1 MRNRNYMS
9 TTNKQTNSYYHD
21 YLLPHDDDKEVQQS
35 ITTHDHTRNE
45 RSGSNIVVISHEDK
59 SLLDIKGGK
68 AKEQQPKINE
78 DSPSTTISPLDGREA
93 WIVLTGLFV
102 ASVFT
107 GLHSTWG
114 VIQNYYINDRI
125 FKGSSANLIIRLTSV
140 GSLYQAMNA
149 SCTFLGNILY
159 QILGLKKALLLS
171 VLFLTVGLL
180 CSSFA
185 NSVWHLYV
193 TFGIMCAVGSGCS
206 YLIGYRAIPSW
217 FTKYR
222 NTAQGIFNSC
232 HPVGGIILPLIVNQ
246 INTDLGHAWMYRV
259 LALLIFMTGIAA
271 YPVVKERSVEDSGA
285 TMGRSK
291 THLIRDTLD
300 FNLLKNPNFV
310 IWITIGPIYLFAM
323 YITLTFIPAW
333 ATYIN
338 LSDMQGALC
347 VTVLS
352 ATAIPGSIINGMIAD
367 KIGSLNAFIICMT
380 LTALTVFLNW
390 IFAHDLKSLMFFCI
404 LHGLVYQCY
413 YSTITS
419 IMIAIVG
426 TENYASAL
434 SFRALIC
441 ILSILGPFLATYLD
455 SLNTNLEPYFYIKM
469 VAGSGYMVCALLA
482 LIIKYR
488 INFDT
493 FAKV

>member
-1 MRNRNYMS
+1 MS

-21 YLLPHDDDKEVQQS
+21 DLLPHDDNNNRIQQN
-35 ITTHDHTRNE
+35 ITTHDYTHYK
-45 RSGSNIVVISHEDK
+45 RSAPTNIVVISHEDE
-59 SLLDIKGGK
+59 SVLDIKGGK
-68 AKEQQPKINE
+68 VKEQQPKINK
-78 DSPSTTISPLDGREA
+78 DFPSTIISPLDGREA

-102 ASVFT
+102 ASIFT
-107 GLHSTWG
+107 GLHSTW
-114 VIQNYYINDRI
+114 I
-125 FKGSSANLIIRLTSV
+125 FKGSSTKLIIQLTSV

-185 NSVWHLYV
+185 NSVWQLYI

-246 INTDLGHAWMYRV
+246 VNTDLGHAWMYRV

-271 YPVVKERSVEDSGA
+271 YPVVKERSVENPGT

-291 THLIRDTLD
+291 SHLIRDTLD
-300 FNLLKNPNFV
+300 FNLLKNTNFV
-310 IWITIGPIYLFAM
+310 IWITIGPVYLFAM

-347 VTVLS
+347 VTILS
-352 ATAIPGSIINGMIAD
+352 ATAIPGSIMNGMIAD

-380 LTALTVFLNW
+380 LTGLTVFLIW

-426 TENYASAL
+426 MENYASAL

-488 INFDT
+488 INFNT
-493 FAKV
+493 FVKV